1 MRGLNWAVVVL
12 LMALVA
18 SGSGCSSVTSKRT
31 LASSEPALV
40 SPGDS
45 GVAIVER
52 PKPVPSTVTVVERH
66 PLLSKPKQ
74 YYDDTNSNKVAKTA
88 AAAFIGVP
96 AGIYGE
102 LKQIVVGVPPGT
114 AGY

>member
-1 MRGLNWAVVVL
+1 MRGLNWTVAVL
-12 LMALVA
+12 LMALAA
-18 SGSGCSSVTSKRT
+18 SGCTGGPSKRT

-40 SPGDS
+40 PSDP
-45 GVAIVER
+45 GVAIVDR
-52 PKPVPSTVTVVERH
+52 AKPVPSTVTVVERH

-88 AAAFIGVP
+88 AAVVIGVP

-102 LKQIVVGVPPGT
+102 LKQIVVGVPPG
-114 AGY
+114 AGSY